1 MNSIGLKEELE
12 KAISPELVKELFYEF
27 EKIKSAHWLG
37 DINKT
42 ITHSARFSEIII
54 ACLEKISN
62 PKVDI
67 NLNNIKFKTLY
78 NRLLN
83 IPKNSAKE
91 ELLFLLIPN
100 VLDSIY
106 SIRNKKRVVHI
117 KLNNADLID
126 AEFVM
131 TACNWIFSQFIFL
144 YYTKDVDEAISLTN
158 SIMERRIPTLEKFE
172 DGEVMILKKGL
183 KFSEELLLI
192 LYQFPK
198 RLSVK
203 ELNNLLKPKTPSY
216 IPTYLKNLYKDK
228 LIHLNSH
235 GAIIN
240 KNGINKIE
248 NNKSR
253 FFN

>member
-1 MNSIGLKEELE
+1 MNPIKLKQELE

-27 EKIKSAHWLG
+27 EKTKSAHWLG
-37 DINKT
+37 DIDKT
-42 ITHSARFSEIII
+42 ITHSAKFSEIAI
-54 ACLEKISN
+54 ASLKKISN
-62 PKVDI
+62 PKGEID
-67 NLNNIKFKTLY
+67 LNDIKFKSIY
-78 NRLLN
+78 NQLLN
-83 IPKNSAKE
+83 LPKSSPKE

-117 KLNNADLID
+117 KLNNADSID
-126 AEFVM
+126 AELVM
-131 TACNWIFSQFIFL
+131 TGCNWVFSQFVFL
-144 YYTKDVDEAISLTN
+144 YYTKDINEVVSLTN
-158 SIMERRIPTLEKFE
+158 SLMERKVPTLEKFE
-172 DGEVMILKKGL
+172 DGEIMILKKGL

-203 ELNNLLKPKTPSY
+203 ELNGILKPTKSSY
-216 IPTYLKNLYKDK
+216 ITTYLKNLYKDR
-228 LIHLNSH
+228 LIHLNSQ

-248 NNKSR
+248 NDRNK